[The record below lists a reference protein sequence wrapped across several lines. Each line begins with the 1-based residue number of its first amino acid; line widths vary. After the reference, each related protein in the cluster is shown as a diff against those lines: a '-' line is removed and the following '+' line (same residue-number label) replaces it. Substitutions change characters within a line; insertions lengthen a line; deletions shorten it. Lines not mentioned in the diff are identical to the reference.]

1 MASFGLCARLC
12 WTLSIAVLVFVIR
25 SAAVYYPLPP
35 KSPMND
41 AFRLKE
47 VRNEK
52 KEKMN
57 EEDFRMKKNNE

>member
-12 WTLSIAVLVFVIR
+12 WTLSIVVLVFVIR

-52 KEKMN
+52 EKKD
-57 EEDFRMKKNNE
+57 E